1 MDFLSL
7 TDISLGD
14 SEVKSI
20 TENIKRFLI
29 DIQHIVNN
37 VNQNSTVD
45 TEYLDKF
52 KLIQDIINLY
62 NNPKIDD
69 ILSNIKEQNEM
80 NIWNMDINVSET
92 SNDENNISS
101 ENEISSENDDNLQ
114 DIYLN
119 MIDREYENI
128 QNNSVL
134 KQNIDVIRKD
144 SVSFNE

>member
-1 MDFLSL
+1 MNFLSL
-7 TDISLGD
+7 TDEPLEDI
-14 SEVKSI
+14 EVKSI
-20 TENIKRFLI
+20 TANIKRFLI
-29 DIQHIVNN
+29 DIQHIVNI

-45 TEYLDKF
+45 TEYLNKF

-80 NIWNMDINVSET
+80 SIWDMDDNISET

-101 ENEISSENDDNLQ
+101 ENEFSSENEDDFQ
-114 DIYLN
+114 DIYLA
-119 MIDREYENI
+119 MLDREYDNI
-128 QNNSVL
+128 QENSVL
-134 KQNIDVIRKD
+134 KQNINITRKD